1 MTISHI
7 HQFLREATVPDET
20 ESPLGPDC
28 LYGLYTSW
36 CLLHSISP
44 LEDLEFRAAIRR
56 QGIVPGSSRRRMAGP
71 AATDYI
77 LASYPVT
84 A

>member
-1 MTISHI
+1 MTTSHI
-7 HQFLREATVPDET
+7 QHFLREATVPDET

-36 CLLHSISP
+36 CMLNNINP
-44 LEDLEFRAAIRR
+44 LEDVDFRTAIRR
-56 QGIVPGSSRRRMAGP
+56 QGIVPGRSRRRMAGR

-77 LASYPVT
+77 LASYPDT